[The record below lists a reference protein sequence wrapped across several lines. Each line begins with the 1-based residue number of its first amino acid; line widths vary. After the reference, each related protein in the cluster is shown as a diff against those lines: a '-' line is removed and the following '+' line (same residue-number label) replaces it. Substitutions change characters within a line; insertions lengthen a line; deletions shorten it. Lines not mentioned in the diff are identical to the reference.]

1 MFQVSAKGKEA
12 AVAAMPAKYR
22 LIIKIL
28 SMHPMT
34 QDNCVE
40 VCNELVD
47 RCGSVQAALDAI
59 ERGEVRLEPAD
70 SKD

>member
-1 MFQVSAKGKEA
+1 
-12 AVAAMPAKYR
+12 
-22 LIIKIL
+22 
-28 SMHPMT
+28 MT

-59 ERGEVRLEPAD
+59 ERGEVRLDPAD